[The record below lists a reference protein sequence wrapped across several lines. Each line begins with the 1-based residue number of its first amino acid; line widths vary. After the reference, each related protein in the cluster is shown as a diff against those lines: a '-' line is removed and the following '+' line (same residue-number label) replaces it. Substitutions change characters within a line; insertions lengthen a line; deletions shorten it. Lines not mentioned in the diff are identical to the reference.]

1 MYIPRLRN
9 AEQVAEYFKQA
20 DRDTAV
26 TVHLLKTL
34 AKKRKIMC
42 RFIGKKRLFNLDECV
57 QYFTGNV
64 KYEKTRKVRGVT
76 RKMRGTFEILDLFKE
91 YDPNSILCKLIVRRI
106 AAYQKKVFARM
117 HSQKWMIDIEQFI
130 SFLSGKTNQAEN
142 KVPRIRYYEKSY
154 HLIRQFYP
162 QYRITWNQLHS
173 LVHSGEIFL
182 QTHGKRWL
190 LNFDQL
196 IEKISLN
203 PIYFN

>member
-1 MYIPRLRN
+1 
-9 AEQVAEYFKQA
+9 
-20 DRDTAV
+20 
-26 TVHLLKTL
+26 
-34 AKKRKIMC
+34 
-42 RFIGKKRLFNLDECV
+42 
-57 QYFTGNV
+57 
-64 KYEKTRKVRGVT
+64 
-76 RKMRGTFEILDLFKE
+76 MRGTFEILNIFKE
-91 YDPNSILCKLIVRRI
+91 SDFDTILCKMIIRRI
-106 AAYQKKVFARM
+106 ASEEKKVFARL
-117 HSQKWMIDIEQFI
+117 HSQKWIIDLDQFI
-130 SFLSGKTNQAEN
+130 SFLSGKTN
-142 KVPRIRYYEKSY
+142 KCTTSVPRIRYYEKSY